1 MTGGVMKRIISAV
14 LAMAVV
20 MVSLQGCYGKMSLT
34 KKVYKLNGDISDKHL
49 RSFVTWI
56 FVLAPVYTATVLA
69 DFILFNTIEFW
80 SGTNPIASGEKNFQ
94 YSESGQT
101 YKVNAR
107 KSGDTI
113 TYRINHYSG
122 DTYVD
127 TLSINWDTR
136 SGNSTATLQES
147 GKVTEFQAIK
157 GKDGVQVL
165 SSAPRPVNRAQETVM
180 LYK

>member
-1 MTGGVMKRIISAV
+1 M
-14 LAMAVV
+14 
-20 MVSLQGCYGKMSLT
+20 
-34 KKVYKLNGDISDKHL
+34 
-49 RSFVTWI
+49 
-56 FVLAPVYTATVLA
+56 LA

-127 TLSINWDTR
+127 TLSINWDTK

-147 GKVTEFQAIK
+147 GKVTEF
-157 GKDGVQVL
+157 
-165 SSAPRPVNRAQETVM
+165 R
-180 LYK
+180 